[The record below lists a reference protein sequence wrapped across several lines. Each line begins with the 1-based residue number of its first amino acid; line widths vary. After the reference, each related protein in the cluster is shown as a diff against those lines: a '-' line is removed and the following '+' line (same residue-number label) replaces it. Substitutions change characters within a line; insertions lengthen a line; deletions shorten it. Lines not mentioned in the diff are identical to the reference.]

1 MKSDCRVVKTTAI
14 LTKLRK
20 GFSHS
25 QILAKDLWRTQ
36 EFKKHE
42 QLDTFCNLASTLHS
56 ASGCSWNSAPV
67 SPVIFWQDGPLR
79 QRISSSIDGRNRSRS
94 PPPKAGMDSTTLQR
108 IRSVSSKFL
117 QSPWA
122 SEQDRPWSQERTVLK
137 TSKRLQTVTRATKF
151 EQFFQ
156 PIWWFLQ
163 SAGISGAAQFS
174 ISRSWSQCPMRWR
187 SLTTDARC
195 EIRCVDQQRLV
206 WNLTRRVKK
215 KLGWNNCQFCW
226 STPDR
231 PSPFSETF
239 DRSRVSTISSPL
251 KEKRIKQW
259 ESCNEHMQQGRY
271 VIVQDVPTKCET
283 FHFAAVWPIYL
294 GPILLLKFPLQVGK
308 LPLLL
313 GSKFLTFPSER
324 IRRLCLFLIAWSPC
338 DRDVGIQRP
347 TRCTPGPSSRITA
360 CWAARNSS
368 REAPRS
374 FCTSWV
380 PCWKLT
386 CSFPAKISFS
396 KAPGWDEIDQCRWLP
411 VAVPKGT
418 QSLELHRA
426 SLAHRIH
433 HCHPRSRYGMVWSVE
448 DSYDLFAC

>member
-1 MKSDCRVVKTTAI
+1 MVEIARGPRRPRQGWIQPPCNEFVQWVLSFFKVRGPASKTVRGPKRG
-14 LTKLRK
+14 L
-20 GFSHS
+20 FSR
-25 QILAKDLWRTQ
+25 LPKDFR
-36 EFKKHE
+36 
-42 QLDTFCNLASTLHS
+42 
-56 ASGCSWNSAPV
+56 P
-67 SPVIFWQDGPLR
+67 SPVPLSL
-79 QRISSSIDGRNRSRS
+79 QNNFFSQSGDSYNPPGSVAQWRSFPS
-94 PPPKAGMDSTTLQR
+94 PA
-108 IRSVSSKFL
+108 
-117 QSPWA
+117 
-122 SEQDRPWSQERTVLK
+122 
-137 TSKRLQTVTRATKF
+137 
-151 EQFFQ
+151 
-156 PIWWFLQ
+156 
-163 SAGISGAAQFS
+163 
-174 ISRSWSQCPMRWR
+174 RSWSQCPMRWR

-294 GPILLLKFPLQVGK
+294 GPILLLKFPLSQVGK

-313 GSKFLTFPSER
+313 GSKFLTFPSPQNGSDGSA
-324 IRRLCLFLIAWSPC
+324 FSWSPC

-347 TRCTPGPSSRITA
+347 TRCTPGPSLRITA

-386 CSFPAKISFS
+386 CSFRPRYHSAR
-396 KAPGWDEIDQCRWLP
+396 PLWDGTKSTNVGGCRLLYP
-411 VAVPKGT
+411 KVPKVLSFTEHLWLIGFIIAIP
-418 QSLELHRA
+418 EA
-426 SLAHRIH
+426 GMAW
-433 HCHPRSRYGMVWSVE
+433 YGQ
-448 DSYDLFAC
+448 